1 MLTLLYH
8 TKLDDQFI
16 ETNNLLEN
24 EEEGQPVNVFY
35 TPKAKSTLSPQ
46 QLKTFYEHLYK
57 VANKLK
63 IQR

>member
-1 MLTLLYH
+1 MSTLLFH
-8 TKLDDQFI
+8 TKLDEQFI

-24 EEEGQPVNVFY
+24 EEEGQPANVFY
-35 TPKAKSTLSPQ
+35 TPKAQSTLSPQ
-46 QLKTFYEHLYK
+46 QIKTFYEHLYK

>member
-1 MLTLLYH
+1 MSTLLFH
-8 TKLDDQFI
+8 TILDEQSI

-24 EEEGQPVNVFY
+24 EEEGQPANVFY
-35 TPKAKSTLSPQ
+35 TPKAQSTLSPQ
-46 QLKTFYEHLYK
+46 QIKTFYEHLYK

>member
-1 MLTLLYH
+1 MSTSLYD
-8 TKLDDQFI
+8 TKLDEQFI

-24 EEEGQPVNVFY
+24 EEEGQPANVFY
-35 TPKAKSTLSPQ
+35 THKAQSTLSPQ
-46 QLKTFYEHLYK
+46 QIKTFYEHLYK

>member
-1 MLTLLYH
+1 MSTLLFH
-8 TKLDDQFI
+8 TKVDEQFI

-24 EEEGQPVNVFY
+24 EEETQPANVFY
-35 TPKAKSTLSPQ
+35 TPKAQSTLSPQ
-46 QLKTFYEHLYK
+46 QIKTFYEHLYK

>member
-1 MLTLLYH
+1 MSTSLYD
-8 TKLDDQFI
+8 TKLDEQFI

-24 EEEGQPVNVFY
+24 EEEGQPANVFY

-46 QLKTFYEHLYK
+46 QIKTFYEHLYK

>member
-1 MLTLLYH
+1 MSTLLFH
-8 TKLDDQFI
+8 TKVDEQFI

-24 EEEGQPVNVFY
+24 EEEGQPANVFY
-35 TPKAKSTLSPQ
+35 TPKAHSTLSPQ
-46 QLKTFYEHLYK
+46 QIKTFYEHLYK

>member
-1 MLTLLYH
+1 MSTLLFH
-8 TKLDDQFI
+8 TKVDEQSI

-24 EEEGQPVNVFY
+24 EEEGQPANVFY
-35 TPKAKSTLSPQ
+35 TTKAQSTLSPQ
-46 QLKTFYEHLYK
+46 QIKTFYEHLYK

>member
-1 MLTLLYH
+1 MSTSLYD
-8 TKLDDQFI
+8 TKLDEQFI

-24 EEEGQPVNVFY
+24 EEEGQPANVFY
-35 TPKAKSTLSPQ
+35 TPKAQSTLSPQ
-46 QLKTFYEHLYK
+46 QIKTFYEHLYK

>member
-1 MLTLLYH
+1 MSTLLFH
-8 TKLDDQFI
+8 TKLDEQFI

-24 EEEGQPVNVFY
+24 EEEGQPANVFY
-35 TPKAKSTLSPQ
+35 TPKAQSTLSPQ
-46 QLKTFYEHLYK
+46 QIKTIYEHLYK

>member
-1 MLTLLYH
+1 MSTLLFH
-8 TKLDDQFI
+8 TKLNEQSI

-24 EEEGQPVNVFY
+24 EEKGQPANVFY
-35 TPKAKSTLSPQ
+35 TPKAQSTLSPQ
-46 QLKTFYEHLYK
+46 QIKTFYEHLYK